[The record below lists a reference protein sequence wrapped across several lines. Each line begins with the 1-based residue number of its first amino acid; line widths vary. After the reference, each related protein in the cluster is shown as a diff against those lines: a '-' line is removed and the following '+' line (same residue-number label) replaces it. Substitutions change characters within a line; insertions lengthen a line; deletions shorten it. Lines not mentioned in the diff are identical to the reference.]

1 MLNSMYS
8 LWILNAMDNT
18 GKLTDKGRLMVEFP
32 MDPAMSKMLITSCD
46 MGCSEEMLTIVSML
60 SVPTIFF
67 RPRGR
72 EEDAGKL
79 KL

>member
-1 MLNSMYS
+1 
-8 LWILNAMDNT
+8 
-18 GKLTDKGRLMVEFP
+18 MVEFP

-46 MGCSEEMLTIVSML
+46 MNCSEEMLTIVSML

-72 EEDAGKL
+72 EEDAGK
-79 KL
+79 